1 MFDVF
6 QAGLCIAAQLKAMLQ
21 DSTIVKVMHDC
32 RQDSAA
38 LYYQMGIK
46 LQNIYDTQVKMACM
60 QRSVHCHDSACCCA
74 HCHHRVQ

>member
-6 QAGLCIAAQLKAMLQ
+6 QAGLGITCKLKSMLE
-21 DSTIVKVMHDC
+21 DDGIVKVIYDC

-46 LQNIYDTQVKMACM
+46 LQNIFDTQVHLCM
-60 QRSVHCHDSACCCA
+60 QPLPTPDSSAL
-74 HCHHRVQ
+74 VM

>member
-6 QAGLCIAAQLKAMLQ
+6 QAGLGVTCELKSMLED
-21 DSTIVKVMHDC
+21 DSIVKVMHDC

-46 LQNIYDTQVKMACM
+46 LQNVFDSQVHLHMM
-60 QRSVHCHDSACCCA
+60 PLPS
-74 HCHHRVQ
+74 